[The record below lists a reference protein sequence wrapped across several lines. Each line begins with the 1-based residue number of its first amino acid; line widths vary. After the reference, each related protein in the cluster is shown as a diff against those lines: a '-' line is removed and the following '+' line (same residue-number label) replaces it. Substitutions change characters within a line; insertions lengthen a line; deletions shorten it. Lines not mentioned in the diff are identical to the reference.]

1 MLHII
6 KTVSALE
13 SAAALFSEQ
22 DDILLIEDAV
32 YAVNPQ
38 HQAFH
43 LVKSASIFALE
54 SDIQARGMGNRIS
67 PSVTVVTYT
76 GFVELTLNHDKSLTW
91 D

>member
-13 SAAALFSEQ
+13 DALALCSEQ

-32 YAVNPQ
+32 YAANPQ
-38 HQAFH
+38 HQAFSK
-43 LVKSASIFALE
+43 VKHSNVYVLE
-54 SDIQARGMGNRIS
+54 SDIQARGMVNRIS
-67 PSVTVVTYT
+67 PSVTVVNYQ
-76 GFVELTLNHDKSLTW
+76 GFVKLTANQEKSLTW

>member
-13 SAAALFSEQ
+13 EAVVVYSEQ

-32 YAVNPQ
+32 YAANPQ
-38 HQAFH
+38 HRAFSH
-43 LVKSASIFALE
+43 IKNTTVFALE
-54 SDIQARGMGNRIS
+54 SDVQARGIANRIS
-67 PSVTVVTYT
+67 PSVKVVSYS
-76 GFVELTLNHDKSLTW
+76 GFVELTVKQDKSLTW

>member
-13 SAAALFSEQ
+13 DAMPLCSAQ

-32 YAVNPQ
+32 YAANSQ
-38 HQAFH
+38 HKASH
-43 LVKSASIFALE
+43 LKNRSVFVLE
-54 SDIQARGMGNRIS
+54 SDIHARGIANRIS
-67 PSVTVVTYT
+67 PSLTIVNYS
-76 GFVELTLNHDKSLTW
+76 GFVELTVKQDKSLTW

>member
-13 SAAALFSEQ
+13 DAMPLCSAQ

-32 YAVNPQ
+32 YAANSQ
-38 HQAFH
+38 YKAFSH
-43 LVKSASIFALE
+43 LKNRSVFVLE
-54 SDIQARGMGNRIS
+54 SDIHARGIANRIS
-67 PSVTVVTYT
+67 PSLTIVNYS
-76 GFVELTLNHDKSLTW
+76 GFVELTVKQDKSLTW

>member
-13 SAAALFSEQ
+13 DAVAMFSEQ

-32 YAVNPQ
+32 YAANPQ

-43 LVKSASIFALE
+43 HVKSAAVFALE

-67 PSVTVVTYT
+67 PSVVVVSYS
-76 GFVELTLNHDKSLTW
+76 GFVELTVKQDKSLTW

>member
-13 SAAALFSEQ
+13 DAVTLYAEQ

-32 YAVNPQ
+32 YAANPQ
-38 HQAFH
+38 HQAFGH
-43 LVKSASIFALE
+43 IKHTRAFALQ
-54 SDIQARGMGNRIS
+54 SDIQARGMTNRIS
-67 PSVTVVTYT
+67 PSVKVVSHS
-76 GFVELTLNHDKSLTW
+76 GFVELTVKQDKSLTW

>member
-13 SAAALFSEQ
+13 DAVALSGEQ

-32 YAVNPQ
+32 YVANPQ
-38 HQAFH
+38 HQAFSP
-43 LVKSASIFALE
+43 VKHCKISVLE
-54 SDIQARGMGNRIS
+54 SDVQARGIANRIS
-67 PSVTVVTYT
+67 PSVTVVGYS
-76 GFVELTLNHDKSLTW
+76 GFVELTARHDKSLTW

>member
-13 SAAALFSEQ
+13 DAVALFSEQ

-32 YAVNPQ
+32 YAANPQ

-43 LVKSASIFALE
+43 HVKGTAVFALE

-76 GFVELTLNHDKSLTW
+76 GFVELTVKQDKSLTW